1 MSTQPPTPAAVTDA
15 AARAAPARG
24 KHRSLEATSARFA
37 YFMLIPAL
45 LCIALV
51 ALYPVVNTIVT
62 SFTDSTFG
70 QNTTR
75 FVGLDNYTKLVQDS
89 AFRTSIWTSLRFTII
104 TVFFEFILGL
114 IIALVVNSAFSG
126 RGAVRA
132 AMLIP
137 WALITVISAAMWK
150 LMYNQ
155 IYGVF
160 NDLLVNKLHVLA
172 INQDFLGNTV
182 TALPAVAAIDIWKTT
197 PFIALLLLAGLQLI
211 PSDVYEAADVDGAG
225 KIRTFFS
232 ITLPL
237 LTPSILVAVVI
248 RALDALRVFDLF
260 YVLFGQRPDTTTMSI
275 YVQEQIIYFGKV
287 GYGSAVSVAL
297 LLIIAVFIA
306 IYVVMTR
313 WSAARS

>member
-1 MSTQPPTPAAVTDA
+1 
-15 AARAAPARG
+15 
-24 KHRSLEATSARFA
+24 
-37 YFMLIPAL
+37 MLAPAL
-45 LCIALV
+45 LCLALV
-51 ALYPVVNTIVT
+51 AFYPMVNTVLT

-70 QNTTR
+70 QNTTK
-75 FVGLDNYTKLVQDS
+75 FVGMDNYTKLVQDP

-104 TVFFEFILGL
+104 TVVFEFILGL
-114 IIALVVNSAFSG
+114 IIALVVNSSFSG

-172 INQDFLGNTV
+172 INQDFLGNPV

-237 LTPSILVAVVI
+237 LMPSILVAVVI

>member
-1 MSTQPPTPAAVTDA
+1 MSTQPPAPAAVTDA
-15 AARAAPARG
+15 AARAAPSRR
-24 KHRSLEATSARFA
+24 KHRSLESTSARFA
-37 YFMLIPAL
+37 YLMLTPAL
-45 LCIALV
+45 LCMALV
-51 ALYPVVNTIVT
+51 AFYPMVNTILT
-62 SFTDSTFG
+62 SLTDSTFG
-70 QNTTR
+70 QTTTR
-75 FVGLDNYTKLVQDS
+75 FVGLDNYTKLAQDP
-89 AFRTSIWTSLRFTII
+89 AFRTSIFTSVRFTVI
-104 TVFFEFILGL
+104 TVIFEFLLGL
-114 IIALVVNSAFSG
+114 IIALVVNSAFRG
-126 RGAVRA
+126 RGVVRA
-132 AMLIP
+132 SMLIP

-155 IYGVF
+155 IYGVY
-160 NDLLVNKLHVLA
+160 NDVLVNKLHVLA
-172 INQDFLGNTV
+172 ANVDWLGSPA

-237 LTPSILVAVVI
+237 LMPSILVAVVI

-297 LLIIAVFIA
+297 LFIIAIFIA
-306 IYVVMTR
+306 IYILMSR
-313 WSAARS
+313 WSTARS

>member
-1 MSTQPPTPAAVTDA
+1 MSARPPAGAAVAEGAAVPAARRKV
-15 AARAAPARG
+15 
-24 KHRSLEATSARFA
+24 RSLEASNARFA
-37 YFMLIPAL
+37 YFMLVPAL
-45 LCIALV
+45 LCMALV
-51 ALYPVVNTIVT
+51 AFYPMVNTILT

-70 QNTTR
+70 QNTTK
-75 FVGLDNYTKLVQDS
+75 FVGLDNYVKLVQDPT
-89 AFRTSIWTSLRFTII
+89 FRNSIWVSIRFTII
-104 TVFFEFILGL
+104 TVVFEFILGL
-114 IIALVVNSAFSG
+114 IVALVVNSSFRG
-126 RGAVRA
+126 RGIVRA
-132 AMLIP
+132 SMLIP

-160 NDLLVNKLHVLA
+160 NDLLVTKLHILA
-172 INQDFLGNTV
+172 TNRDFLGSTA

-237 LTPSILVAVVI
+237 LMPSILVAVVI
-248 RALDALRVFDLF
+248 RALDALRVFDVF

-297 LLIIAVFIA
+297 LFIIAIFIA
-306 IYVVMTR
+306 IYILMSR

>member
-1 MSTQPPTPAAVTDA
+1 VSARPPAPAAVAEGA
-15 AARAAPARG
+15 AVPASRG
-24 KHRSLEATSARFA
+24 RKRSLEATNARFA
-37 YFMLIPAL
+37 YLMLVPSL
-45 LCIALV
+45 LCLALV
-51 ALYPVVNTIVT
+51 AFYPMVNTILT

-70 QNTTR
+70 QSTTN
-75 FVGLDNYTKLVQDS
+75 FVGLKNYATLVQD
-89 AFRTSIWTSLRFTII
+89 RTFLSSIGVSVRFTVI
-104 TVFFEFILGL
+104 TVVFEFLLGL
-114 IIALVVNSAFSG
+114 IIALVVNSAFRG

-160 NDLLVNKLHVLA
+160 NDILVSKLHVLA
-172 INQDFLGNTV
+172 LNQDFLGSRA

-237 LTPSILVAVVI
+237 LMPSILVAVVI

-275 YVQEQIIYFGKV
+275 LVQEQIIYFGKV
-287 GYGSAVSVAL
+287 GYGSAVSVGL
-297 LLIIAVFIA
+297 LFIIAIFIA
-306 IYVVMTR
+306 IYIFMSR